1 MRGGASASDAEVFA
15 SDVAAAL
22 ELSTAALDETTRALQ
37 RAAPYYS
44 GPPLQPMAR
53 VVM

>member
-37 RAAPYYS
+37 SAAPYYS